1 MATRPSVSESET
13 MNDADVN
20 SRQTSTYNL
29 RGKRG
34 FESRW
39 KTVALA
45 WFGSFAIFR
54 AVASSNGSTANASGS
69 ASAKANAASKAS
81 ALRRRD

>member
-1 MATRPSVSESET
+1 MATRPK
-13 MNDADVN
+13 

-29 RGKRG
+29 YGKRG

-69 ASAKANAASKAS
+69 ASAKET
-81 ALRRRD
+81 RRPKRPRFGVAINVAKNKRGKPT